1 MTRTGLKANK
11 TPGRKRECESKSGRG
26 EQEGERTYCLRML
39 PWTTRIDFQIPA
51 TNARQSMLPKQYS
64 VYVIQIVQL
73 RDHIWYHLDKQ
84 KTASLIVLQRRG
96 SS

>member
-51 TNARQSMLPKQYS
+51 KMRVNPCFQSSTACMSFKSYNS
-64 VYVIQIVQL
+64 MNT
-73 RDHIWYHLDKQ
+73 WYHLDKQ

-96 SS
+96 FS